1 MKRAVLMIIDGLRAD
16 MVTPEYTPVLAAI
29 AAGSRVF
36 IRQRS
41 VFPSATRVNS
51 ASISTGCFPKNHGL
65 FGNAIALDE
74 GEGLKPV
81 SVGPPEFRE
90 RLRAATGRTLLRP
103 ALAERVRDH
112 GGAVIYSNSSAG
124 AAHMQDPDGHGW
136 LYHRSG
142 SFAPGLKPIDGDA
155 GLNVSYDGVGD
166 AQTTAR
172 FCEAMHARP
181 AVPLFV
187 TWVCEPD
194 HSQHTLE
201 LGSPRHRE
209 VILGSDRCAAEVE
222 KTVEGLRAQGDD
234 VLFILGS
241 DHGHESVD
249 AIVPVERL
257 LIEAGLKSDAESRE
271 VVYASSGMGALVYLS
286 AEATDRRDA
295 IVSWLERQDWCG
307 EVYAG
312 ASLESVGL
320 AERDGLAVAFS
331 MAKRDESNRY
341 AIRGFGH
348 VAADRFMKTD
358 APGLGQHGGLGPFE
372 TNPFLIVNG
381 GGFEPGSTETPSRTV
396 DIAPTILRHLGLP
409 VSGVDGDVPNDRQDG
424 RTSRGRVSRMSDDE
438 DDKTMIVAPGTAY
451 QMAAAPHSRL
461 KCTDPALLGLGP
473 GAEILLDVD
482 QVTIGRGADNS
493 VALHADGVSRM
504 HARVYPAEQG
514 WWVEDVGSTNG
525 VRVNSEKIER
535 IALKHGDNVEIGSV
549 PFIFTVDSQTPR
561 EEAAT
566 RMEFAAQTTKT
577 TQESTAKPTAA
588 KPTAAKPAAAKPPA
602 AKRPKAKTGKTA
614 GPAGSNALLWIIMLL
629 GAGVFAFAIYSM
641 LMQ

>member
-16 MVTPEYTPVLAAI
+16 MMTPEYTPVLAAI

-36 IRQRS
+36 ARQRS

-51 ASISTGCFPKNHGL
+51 ASIATGCFPKDHGL

-74 GEGLKPV
+74 GDGLNPV
-81 SVGPPEFRE
+81 SVGPADFRE

-103 ALAERVRDH
+103 VLAERVRDH

-172 FCEAMHARP
+172 FCEAMHASP

-201 LGSPRHRE
+201 LGSPQHRE
-209 VILGSDRCAAEVE
+209 VILGSDRCAAEV
-222 KTVEGLRAQGDD
+222 KTAVEGLRARGDD

-249 AIVPVERL
+249 EIVPVERL
-257 LIEAGLKSDAESRE
+257 LIDAGFKSDTDSGD
-271 VVYASSGMGALVYLS
+271 VVYASSGMGALIYLS
-286 AEATDRRDA
+286 AQAIDRRDA
-295 IVSWLERQDWCG
+295 IASWLECQDWCG

-312 ASLESVGL
+312 AALESIGL
-320 AERDGLAVAFS
+320 TERDGLAVAFS

-341 AIRGFGH
+341 GIRGFGH
-348 VAADRFMKTD
+348 VAADRFLKTD

-372 TNPFLIVNG
+372 TNPFLIVNC

-409 VSGVDGDVPNDRQDG
+409 V
-424 RTSRGRVSRMSDDE
+424 
-438 DDKTMIVAPGTAY
+438 
-451 QMAAAPHSRL
+451 
-461 KCTDPALLGLGP
+461 
-473 GAEILLDVD
+473 
-482 QVTIGRGADNS
+482 
-493 VALHADGVSRM
+493 
-504 HARVYPAEQG
+504 
-514 WWVEDVGSTNG
+514 
-525 VRVNSEKIER
+525 
-535 IALKHGDNVEIGSV
+535 
-549 PFIFTVDSQTPR
+549 
-561 EEAAT
+561 
-566 RMEFAAQTTKT
+566 
-577 TQESTAKPTAA
+577 
-588 KPTAAKPAAAKPPA
+588 
-602 AKRPKAKTGKTA
+602 
-614 GPAGSNALLWIIMLL
+614 
-629 GAGVFAFAIYSM
+629 AGVGGIPLPLSD
-641 LMQ
+641 